1 MSMTLTPAEIFS
13 CAVLGF
19 AGLCIGSFFNVL
31 IWRIPRGESIVWPPS
46 HCGSCGKSIS
56 PFDNIP
62 VLSYLF
68 LRGKCRNCKAGI
80 SLVYPLVEI
89 LTAAALIAVW
99 WLLGVRLISP
109 WYQNII
115 PILQVVSLL
124 LLIPISVIDIRHY
137 IIPDRFTLPFLAISI
152 GVSFIPGG
160 LSPVES
166 LIGALT
172 GGGSLF
178 LMGVIGSF
186 VMKKGDAMGLGDVK
200 LMAYLGALWGYE
212 TALTGIAFGA
222 LLGSIAGGIM
232 ILTKKLDEDHRL
244 PFGPYLA
251 AGTAAAV
258 FAGEPILEWY
268 LGLFT

>member
-1 MSMTLTPAEIFS
+1 MILTPPEIFTY
-13 CAVLGF
+13 AVLGF

-46 HCGSCGKSIS
+46 HCGKCGARIRA
-56 PFDNIP
+56 FDNIP

-68 LRGKCRNCKAGI
+68 LWGKCRSCKARI
-80 SLVYPLVEI
+80 SFVYPLVEI
-89 LTAAALIAVW
+89 LTAVALIVFW
-99 WLLGVRLISP
+99 VLLGVTPATP
-109 WYQNII
+109 WYNNII
-115 PILQVVSLL
+115 PLFQVASLI

-137 IIPDRFTLPFLAISI
+137 IIPDRFTLPFLAIALGI
-152 GVSFIPGG
+152 SFMPGG

-166 LIGALT
+166 LVGALA

-178 LMGVIGSF
+178 VMGVIGSF

-200 LMAYLGALWGYE
+200 LMAYLGALWGYQA
-212 TALTGIAFGA
+212 ALTGIAFGA
-222 LLGSIAGGIM
+222 LFGAIAGGVM
-232 ILTKKLDEDHRL
+232 ILTKKLDDDHRL

-251 AGTAAAV
+251 AGTVAAV
-258 FAGEPILEWY
+258 FAGERIWEWY